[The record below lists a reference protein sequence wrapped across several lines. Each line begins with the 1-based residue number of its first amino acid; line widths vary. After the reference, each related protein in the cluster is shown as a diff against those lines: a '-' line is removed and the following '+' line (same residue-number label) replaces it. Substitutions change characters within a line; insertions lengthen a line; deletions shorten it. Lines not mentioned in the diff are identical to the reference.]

1 MSMILAQ
8 ISRLDTFVFSAFIQ
22 GRLLEAAN
30 VDINSVACELQARM
44 LRFNNVDFY
53 NVPEGH
59 ASNIPDDTQVR
70 DLLFLVPSTSNSTPV
85 AFKRIDN
92 SGGPNRPPLLLETL
106 QSLDRRWTRKLSR
119 IQNES
124 AKTIPQKKD
133 WRKLSRKSK
142 TWRKL
147 SRKSKS

>member
-92 SGGPNRPPLLLETL
+92 SGGPNQPPLLLETL
-106 QSLDRRWTRKLSR
+106 QSLDDVCRTLGNICRLPREISVTSNLTELCNGSVSG
-119 IQNES
+119 I
-124 AKTIPQKKD
+124 
-133 WRKLSRKSK
+133 
-142 TWRKL
+142 
-147 SRKSKS
+147 